1 MIKLSPQREKF
12 AQEIAK
18 GSNQTEAYYTAYP
31 TSKKWTKD
39 SVYVK
44 ASQLASDD
52 KVRLRIE
59 EIRAPAIKK
68 LNITVEGLLQEIED
82 LKKASI
88 EKDKKLA
95 LDCIKEQG
103 KLAGLYVDRK
113 ELTGKD
119 GSSLAGVQ
127 KIYITAEQDEE
138 VDRKSVV

>member
-1 MIKLSPQREKF
+1 MIKLSPQQEIF

-31 TSKKWTKD
+31 TSKKTTKGA
-39 SVYVK
+39 VYVK

-68 LNITVEGLLQEIED
+68 LNITVERLLQEIED
-82 LKKASI
+82 LKKESI
-88 EKDKKLA
+88 EKDKRLA

-103 KLAGLYVDRK
+103 KLARLYVEKK
-113 ELTGKD
+113 EINDTTD
-119 GSSLAGVQ
+119 YS
-127 KIYITAEQDEE
+127 KILEKIE
-138 VDRKSVV
+138 